1 MKVTVKDVEHIAG
14 LSRLTIPESEMEK
27 FTEQF
32 NQILNYADIL
42 EKIDTEGI
50 ERTADKQRIP
60 RGCCKTGRIPRGR
73 AEKRACRIQRRL

>member
-32 NQILNYADIL
+32 NQILNYA
-42 EKIDTEGI
+42 
-50 ERTADKQRIP
+50 ERAAARRNA
-60 RGCCKTGRIPRGR
+60 RGS
-73 AEKRACRIQRRL
+73 A